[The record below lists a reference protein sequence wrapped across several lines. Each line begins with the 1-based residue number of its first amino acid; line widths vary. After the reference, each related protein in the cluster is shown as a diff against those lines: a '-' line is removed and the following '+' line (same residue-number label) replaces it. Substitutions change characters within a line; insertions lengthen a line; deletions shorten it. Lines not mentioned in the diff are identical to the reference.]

1 MGNQLDMSR
10 WDALLPHL
18 DSATGALVADMVQ
31 TLADERPDLR
41 AVILYGSVAR
51 SEERPLED
59 ALPSDV
65 DVLVVL
71 DTEDQGVALR
81 EGAALFG
88 ILGKAYDR
96 HVNARRD
103 VKVQFASRD
112 LGEWDTAFVANVARD
127 GVLLWAKWP
136 LPAMLRTLDAH
147 PAATAAAN

>member
-1 MGNQLDMSR
+1 M
-10 WDALLPHL
+10 PHL
-18 DSATGALVADMVQ
+18 DSATGALVADMVK

-71 DTEDQGVALR
+71 DTEDEGVALR

-147 PAATAAAN
+147 PAAAAAAN